1 VSPTNSI
8 SRHTLKMLNNKQ
20 EEFNVLKEYIK
31 KLLAQNDLLKKEN
44 EALKRVIQNF
54 HTNNTNNK

>member
-54 HTNNTNNK
+54 HTNNTNNN